1 MLAYLNSEDASP
13 VFNYNYKKKTTL
25 EELMDKERP
34 TWTKTRDR
42 ILKGEKEE
50 DSGEEEDDEDFDE
63 EEDMDR

>member
-1 MLAYLNSEDASP
+1 